1 MARCVLCKA
10 TIEGYG
16 NNPAPLATTG
26 NCCDDCNTTK
36 VLPARLQQPAM
47 TYAQRYAA
55 LELGDKLAAFAEQYK
70 LPDTWIKG
78 MYSRAKL
85 AAKKSTGLNI
95 DRA

>member
-16 NNPAPLATTG
+16 NNPAPLASTG
-26 NCCDDCNTTK
+26 NCCDTCNATK

-47 TYAQRYAA
+47 TYDQRYAA

-95 DRA
+95 DEA